1 MKIFIISRE
10 VNKDKYGSAEM
21 NKFQV
26 RHDWATELNWTEL
39 IQSMTK
45 KGRYLIQL
53 GKKSALLNR
62 AGNQLRTVPYPV

>member
-1 MKIFIISRE
+1 MKIFMISKE
-10 VNKDKYGSAEM
+10 GNKEKHGSAETH
-21 NKFQV
+21 NFQV
-26 RHDWATELNWTEL
+26 

-45 KGRYLIQL
+45 KGRFLIQL